1 VAKVTTRTG
10 DDGYTGLLGDER
22 VPKYDARIE
31 AMGSLDEASAA
42 LGLARSLSNSD
53 RIRVTIEEVQRGLY
67 RLMGEIAATPE
78 TARRLGILVASAD
91 VTRLEETQ
99 ADFQRD
105 VPIANAFIIPGATSA
120 SAAIDLGRTIVRRGE
135 REVARL
141 FHEGIVVNQDILR
154 YLNRLSDL
162 LFVLARFEELQHGTR
177 APEAREI

>member
-1 VAKVTTRTG
+1 MAKVTTRIG

-42 LGLARSLSNSD
+42 LGLARSLTNSE
-53 RIRVTIEEVQRGLY
+53 RVRNTIEDLQRGLY
-67 RLMGEIAATPE
+67 RLMGEVAATPE
-78 TARRLGILVASAD
+78 TAGQLGIRITSAD
-91 VTRLEETQ
+91 VSRLEETQ
-99 ADFQRD
+99 AEFQRD

-141 FHEGIVVNQDILR
+141 FHEGAVANQDVLR

-177 APEAREI
+177 APMARQV